1 MKDVLVKIRKFILVF
16 IFMIFP
22 STNDNFD
29 LKMKNLKF
37 RNSAQ
42 VYLWPAIWALKRWFS
57 LSAFSKSD
65 FSWNGVQVGHK
76 LTFLDCPDR
85 PESGR
90 DIIVTIWTRA
100 FSIKSILLKR
110 NASSSLIWPWIPSK
124 TFPRSTLAFQVFW
137 KIESSS
143 SGVNSRTVDQ
153 SHRTNPG
160 RCPSQP
166 R

>member
-1 MKDVLVKIRKFILVF
+1 M
-16 IFMIFP
+16 
-22 STNDNFD
+22 
-29 LKMKNLKF
+29 
-37 RNSAQ
+37 
-42 VYLWPAIWALKRWFS
+42 WALKRWFS

-76 LTFLDCPDR
+76 STFLDRPDR

-143 SGVNSRTVDQ
+143 SGFTSWTVDP
-153 SHRTNPG
+153 SHRTNPDRSSG
-160 RCPSQP
+160 QLWQTWFIYWEVKHSYEVESQFIEFWKWVNEIHFWWLKITLFS
-166 R
+166 